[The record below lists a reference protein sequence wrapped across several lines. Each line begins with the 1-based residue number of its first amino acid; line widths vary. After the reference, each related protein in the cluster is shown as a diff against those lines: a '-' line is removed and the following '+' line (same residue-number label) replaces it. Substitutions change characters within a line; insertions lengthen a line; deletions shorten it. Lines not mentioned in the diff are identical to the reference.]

1 MMLMTR
7 KLIGGGRVDI
17 EQILPSGK
25 GLNENGRGENRM
37 MAKMTTGTKTQMG
50 WGLGGGSV
58 PILALIIS
66 TSGDLFENSL
76 LDLEVFQFHFL
87 FSISTLRHFHFTFHS
102 RNE

>member
-50 WGLGGGSV
+50 WFGVGVGVGGEGR
-58 PILALIIS
+58 P
-66 TSGDLFENSL
+66 
-76 LDLEVFQFHFL
+76 
-87 FSISTLRHFHFTFHS
+87 
-102 RNE
+102 